1 MKKKKNKN
9 KKNEFEMN
17 AKDLLTRSENNK
29 QALYKS
35 VITAKE
41 RAAYC
46 DQLIFKTKRSKIVS
60 PEKGKSS
67 STSYKGKEVYFTK
80 FETEIMTGGKVKT
93 GREAEYEGYCSDEG
107 YPHGNGKLTEIG
119 QNYTREGEWEDGQ
132 FIKGTYSMPFK
143 TKYVGSFMEGSDGD
157 SHLQGDGVEY
167 HYQSKEDYIKD
178 KPIGYV
184 KGFFV
189 SMGTLLKGEILNPFI
204 INYTEDKFIKK
215 IIYYDEAKPLKEFS
229 HMNNLMRKGKM
240 FYETAPKEVLQKLFP
255 NINVNRPEGQGIE
268 YEGEIFFD
276 QPHGKG
282 TMTFEDGSKRTA
294 VWDNGD
300 TDWN

>member
-9 KKNEFEMN
+9 KKNELEMN
-17 AKDLLTRSENNK
+17 SKDLLTRSENNK

-41 RAAYC
+41 MAAYC

-132 FIKGTYSMPFK
+132 FIKGRKNERMKERTR
-143 TKYVGSFMEGSDGD
+143 GEG
-157 SHLQGDGVEY
+157 
-167 HYQSKEDYIKD
+167 KERAR
-178 KPIGYV
+178 
-184 KGFFV
+184 
-189 SMGTLLKGEILNPFI
+189 E
-204 INYTEDKFIKK
+204 
-215 IIYYDEAKPLKEFS
+215 
-229 HMNNLMRKGKM
+229 
-240 FYETAPKEVLQKLFP
+240 
-255 NINVNRPEGQGIE
+255 
-268 YEGEIFFD
+268 
-276 QPHGKG
+276 
-282 TMTFEDGSKRTA
+282 RTA
-294 VWDNGD
+294 ERQNEGK
-300 TDWN
+300 NEIRK

>member
-9 KKNEFEMN
+9 KKNEFEIFERN
-17 AKDLLTRSENNK
+17 AKELMDLQERSKNNK

-35 VITAKE
+35 VITRKE
-41 RAAYC
+41 MATYC
-46 DQLIFKTKRSKIVS
+46 DQLVFKTKKNKIIS
-60 PEKGKSS
+60 PEKDKSS
-67 STSYKGKEVYFTK
+67 STSYKGKKVYFTK
-80 FETEIMTGGKVKT
+80 FETEIMTGGKIKT
-93 GREAEYEGYCSDEG
+93 GRAAEYEGYCSDEG

-189 SMGTLLKGEILNPFI
+189 SMGTLLKGEILNPSI

-240 FYETAPKEVLQKLFP
+240 FYEIAPDV
-255 NINVNRPEGQGIE
+255 NSNRPEGQGIE

-294 VWDNGD
+294 IWDNGD